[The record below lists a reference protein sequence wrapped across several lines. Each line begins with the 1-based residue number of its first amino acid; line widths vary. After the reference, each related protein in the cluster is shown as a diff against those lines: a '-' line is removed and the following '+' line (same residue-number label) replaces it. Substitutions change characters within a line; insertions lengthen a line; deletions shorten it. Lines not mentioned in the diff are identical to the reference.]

1 MAWTRRAAGCR
12 IGPGPSLLSGSRVA
26 VAGQWCPAAAF
37 FYLVGG
43 RHTGPASRKRFN
55 SASPASS
62 SPVGCGPRNV
72 TWNGSRKYS
81 RAPLSSSAPAALRLA
96 ILLMTGASSV
106 RTRQGSPSRARLIIV
121 VMCYPGEHGE
131 FRCSLVLTIP
141 CKSCAKKTT
150 DSLPKNHRVWSREER
165 PGCRRR
171 VSAARLCLCERIC
184 VVSRLVRPGGRCA
197 GRTHHLAGWRPGG

>member
-12 IGPGPSLLSGSRVA
+12 IGPGPSLLSGLRVA

-55 SASPASS
+55 SASLASS
-62 SPVGCGPRNV
+62 SPVGCSPRNV

-81 RAPLSSSAPAALRLA
+81 RVPLSSSAPAALRLA

-106 RTRQGSPSRARLIIV
+106 ITRQGSPSRARLIIV
-121 VMCYPGEHGE
+121 VILPHDVVSFGVVWFVF
-131 FRCSLVLTIP
+131 FR
-141 CKSCAKKTT
+141 AKAVPKHYRFST
-150 DSLPKNHRVWSREER
+150 DLLPLSRREER
-165 PGCRRR
+165 PGCRVR
-171 VSAARLCLCERIC
+171 VVAARVCLCEIIG
-184 VVSRLVRPGGRCA
+184 VVSRLVRQGGGCA
-197 GRTHHLAGWRPGG
+197 RRTNHLAGWRPGG